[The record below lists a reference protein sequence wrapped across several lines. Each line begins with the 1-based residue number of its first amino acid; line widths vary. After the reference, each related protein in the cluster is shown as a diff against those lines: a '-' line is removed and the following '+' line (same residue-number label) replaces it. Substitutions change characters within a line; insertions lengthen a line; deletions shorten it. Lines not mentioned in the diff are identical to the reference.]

1 MSAGSSAGAG
11 GELASYLKVCPVDAI
26 DRETGVVA
34 LVHGRAV
41 AIFRTYDGEVHALA
55 NYDPSSRA
63 SVLARGIVGSRN
75 DVPVVASPMYKH
87 AFDLRTGA
95 CLDDTSLRVPVFEV
109 AVVDS
114 EVWIGPERRT
124 ERERGG

>member
-1 MSAGSSAGAG
+1 MTQEAG
-11 GELASYLKVCPVDAI
+11 GELASYLRVCPVAAI

-41 AIFRTYDGEVHALA
+41 AIFRTHDDEVHALA

-63 SVLARGIVGSRN
+63 SVLARGIVGSREE
-75 DVPVVASPMYKH
+75 VPVVTSPMYKH

-95 CLDDTSLRVPVFEV
+95 CLDDATMRVPVFEV
-109 AVVDS
+109 AVIDS
-114 EVWIGPERRT
+114 EVWIGPERSQGS
-124 ERERGG
+124 RGG